1 MVNFD
6 DTWKNIVLSDNVPN
20 ARNTNELGILYRE
33 SPIQSKPLDLLY
45 YQFFSEANYHVLE
58 YEVPEKTN
66 IKKMERFCL
75 DNGFIKRR
83 TQLPALMEDP
93 IRLNNLMFKVAYDNA
108 LMIFEHKQKYPTL
121 LVSPEGRTCYQRES
135 VTTDPGYLK
144 GMVCIVDIETEEVYL
159 RHFDNVYSVAHNK
172 GYTHTT
178 LDLYKLKLKQ
188 LNQ

>member
-6 DTWKNIVLSDNVPN
+6 STWNHIARLDNAPN
-20 ARNTNELGILYRE
+20 AGSVNELGILYRE

-45 YQFFSEANYHVLE
+45 YQFFSQANYHVLE
-58 YEVPEKTN
+58 YEVPAKTN

-83 TQLPALMEDP
+83 TQLQALMEDP
-93 IRLNNLMFKVAYDNA
+93 IRLKNLIFKVAYDNA
-108 LMIFEHKQKYPTL
+108 LMVFEHKQKYSTL
-121 LVSPEGRTCYQRES
+121 LVSPDGRTCYRRES
-135 VTTDPGYLK
+135 ITTDPGYRK
-144 GMVCIVDIETEEVYL
+144 GMTCIADIETEEVYL
-159 RHFDNVYSVAHNK
+159 RHFDNVYSVAHSK

-188 LNQ
+188 L